1 MFKQIKF
8 DKNRDIQ
15 SQTVDENDSCDEDD
29 EDDDDISDED
39 RKLSWSDETNEI
51 IEEEKKKKKM
61 WMRTKVKIKY

>member
-29 EDDDDISDED
+29 EDDIKTMANVELEIKEITKESALDE
-39 RKLSWSDETNEI
+39 
-51 IEEEKKKKKM
+51 
-61 WMRTKVKIKY
+61 